1 MTKTSN
7 ALNFQQMCSFDDGER
22 VWVKA
27 ITQDGEL
34 GTFEATVSRVD
45 LEDKTAP
52 LRVNLP
58 RTKLEELGI
67 LEIVA
72 SRSASLYKSS
82 EFTYWVDNI
91 EGFYD
96 GFSLEII
103 AVTGDT
109 GKEVVTETQVTE
121 NDAAADLPVDPDAP
135 LVSYYGKIYRNV
147 KVANPNPDFAIIQD
161 AETQEVRIAYL
172 DTSDV
177 FIIKNEMIEDIKKFG
192 Y

>member
-161 AETQEVRIAYL
+161 EETQEVRIAYL